1 MFGAVAPAALEA
13 DLTLLKSSDTS
24 MQGGTSA
31 RLYDSSRTKI
41 QTTPVRGKSP
51 KTWLFAETV
60 ESESRQQSA
69 AQADRFCTH
78 MITAASSA
86 TANIMAP
93 WLATQDIQ

>member
-1 MFGAVAPAALEA
+1 
-13 DLTLLKSSDTS
+13 

-51 KTWLFAETV
+51 KTL
-60 ESESRQQSA
+60 
-69 AQADRFCTH
+69 